1 MAETTF
7 STCIRGYHVYQD
19 EWTPILDDTLS
30 CCRELANVRD
40 PFAVK
45 VMKADSY
52 YLFVSLIAMA
62 GTSLDSGPLGEGNG
76 KLLLK

>member
-1 MAETTF
+1 MIFRRVGFIARGYSRGISMAAIGVLCETTF

-19 EWTPILDDTLS
+19 EWTPILDETLS

-45 VMKADSY
+45 VMKADATC
-52 YLFVSLIAMA
+52 SLR
-62 GTSLDSGPLGEGNG
+62 
-76 KLLLK
+76 